1 MYTVLVNS
9 LTNEGVVMISIE
21 IKPSEPV
28 DLEAGEYLGA
38 VIDNVLP
45 NGHVEVLV
53 DELDIVADY
62 LMRTNTDWHEAEG
75 EVFSSYTKEVIKITM
90 CKWLG
95 HTIQN
100 QEEVVHDIE
109 NYINL

>member
-1 MYTVLVNS
+1 
-9 LTNEGVVMISIE
+9 MISLL
-21 IKPSEPV
+21 IKPKEAV

-45 NGHVEVLV
+45 SGHIEVLV
-53 DELDIVADY
+53 EELDVDADY

-75 EVFSSYTKEVIKITM
+75 EVFSSYTKEIVKIAS

-109 NYINL
+109 SYINR